1 MPGLLSGLCNET
13 ITVKRKTSHGLA
25 GDPVRGTTLTMP
37 ARIERTAVRV
47 TSPEGTELVFDGRV
61 FTEPP
66 NAIFE
71 HDLVFFPEDSPADT
85 EAGRELQR
93 VDVVRDLDNVV
104 DHYEGML

>member
-1 MPGLLSGLCNET
+1 MGLMEGKCLET

-25 GDPVRGTTLTMP
+25 GDPVRGTTLTML

-47 TSPEGTELVFDGRV
+47 SSPEGTELVFDGRV

-71 HDLVFFPEDSPADT
+71 HDLVYFPEDSTADT
-85 EAGRELQR
+85 EAGREIQR
-93 VDVVRDLDNVV
+93 VDVVRDLDAVLS
-104 DHYEGML
+104 HYEGML